1 MKNLMVESYM
11 RRIARRLGVTPNTK
25 VAFGGF
31 ILDNPQYMTMIEGAL
46 KAVQFLALVPPMDWK
61 LATIA
66 KLLESWM
73 KDKQEERDKRQR
85 ELQYGT
91 GGPLQGPQDPYSN
104 TYY

>member
-1 MKNLMVESYM
+1 MVESYM
-11 RRIARRLGVTPNTK
+11 RRMARRLGINVNTK
-25 VAFGGF
+25 VAFGGA

-66 KLLESWM
+66 KLMESWL
-73 KDKQEERDKRQR
+73 KDKTEEREQR
-85 ELQYGT
+85 KKELQYGT
-91 GGPLQGPQDPYSN
+91 GGPLQGPQNPFSN